1 MMKPKGKYRAGCN
14 YSCHEFHPKQVRENR
29 QKNKKNEKKREGKS
43 NDKNIYCSTFLVD

>member
-29 QKNKKNEKKREGKS
+29 QKNKKNEKKEGKEKAMIKTS
-43 NDKNIYCSTFLVD
+43 IVQHF